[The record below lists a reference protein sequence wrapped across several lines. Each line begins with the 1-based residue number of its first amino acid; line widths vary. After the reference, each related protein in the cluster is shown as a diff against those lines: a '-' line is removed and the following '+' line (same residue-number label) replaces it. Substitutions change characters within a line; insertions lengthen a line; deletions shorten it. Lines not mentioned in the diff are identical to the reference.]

1 MVQKFASKSS
11 KELPENTKITNELER
26 TQEND
31 SAEKEVNEKK
41 ETENNDSE
49 DIDFIPDDIQDEPL
63 K

>member
-31 SAEKEVNEKK
+31 SVEKEVNEKK

>member
-1 MVQKFASKSS
+1 MVQKFSSKSS

-31 SAEKEVNEKK
+31 SVEKEVNEKK